1 MKKNCIWVCGLL
13 LSALVLLVGCH
24 GSDSPS
30 GALRLSKETI
40 SITVGQEIA
49 LTRTGEGGAV
59 EVMLPKGKDFA
70 LTVDNDQVAQVKGKT
85 IKGVAPGKATVT
97 VTAGAEHALL
107 TVEVQAINKD
117 QKVTLSPTWISAP
130 VDRAIVFGAQEGAGV
145 DVVVTTTPA
154 TDFTISTSDPDKV
167 KVEGHKV
174 TGLAVGTYKLA
185 ILAGGAKA
193 DFELIVGDKELTG
206 TFLKSSGRK
215 VLFVPEHLED
225 VWKVK
230 VEGHKV
236 TGLAVGTYKLAIL
249 AGGAKADFELI
260 VGDKELTGTF
270 LKSSGRKVLFV
281 PEHLEDVW
289 DRQELLKKMIESN
302 TNYLFDH
309 IDEEHK
315 AIWFIDKN
323 VKAGHMS
330 MSYSHIVYV
339 LNPKGSER
347 PHLEAMYLD
356 QPNGMFE
363 FTYVGYISDLGFNVD
378 QNNPPELQVD
388 QEGNH
393 YFEDVHP
400 TLPYTVRIYY
410 KTRINDEGDKVEDV
424 YARLTPVVRM

>member
-1 MKKNCIWVCGLL
+1 MKKNCIWSCGLL
-13 LSALVLLVGCH
+13 LSVLVLLFGCQEPNS
-24 GSDSPS
+24 SDE
-30 GALRLSKETI
+30 GLMLSKQTI

-59 EVMLPKGKDFA
+59 EVLLPKGKDFA
-70 LTVDNDQVAQVKGKT
+70 LTVDNDQVAQVNGKT
-85 IKGVAPGKATVT
+85 IKGVAPGKANVT
-97 VTAGAEHALL
+97 VTAGAQRALL
-107 TVEVQAINKD
+107 TVEVQAGNKN
-117 QKVTLSPTWISAP
+117 QKVTLSPTWINAP
-130 VDRAIVFGAQEGAGV
+130 VDRTIVFGAQEGAGV

-185 ILAGGAKA
+185 IHAGGA
-193 DFELIVGDKELTG
+193 T
-206 TFLKSSGRK
+206 
-215 VLFVPEHLED
+215 
-225 VWKVK
+225 
-230 VEGHKV
+230 
-236 TGLAVGTYKLAIL
+236 
-249 AGGAKADFELI
+249 ADFELI

-309 IDEEHK
+309 IDEGLK

-323 VKAGHMS
+323 AKAGHIS
-330 MSYSHIVYV
+330 RSYSHIAYV
-339 LNPKGSER
+339 LNPGGTER
-347 PHLEAMYLD
+347 PYLEAMYLD
-356 QPNGMFE
+356 QPDGMFE
-363 FTYVGYISDLGFNVD
+363 FSYVGYISDLGFNID
-378 QNNPPELQVD
+378 QNNPPELQID

-410 KTRINDEGDKVEDV
+410 KTRINDKGDKVEDV
-424 YARLTPVVRM
+424 YARMTPTFSM

>member
-145 DVVVTTTPA
+145 DVVVTTTPT
-154 TDFTISTSDPDKV
+154 TDFTISTSDPD
-167 KVEGHKV
+167 
-174 TGLAVGTYKLA
+174 
-185 ILAGGAKA
+185 
-193 DFELIVGDKELTG
+193 
-206 TFLKSSGRK
+206 
-215 VLFVPEHLED
+215 
-225 VWKVK
+225 KVK

-347 PHLEAMYLD
+347 PYLEAMYLD

>member
-130 VDRAIVFGAQEGAGV
+130 VDRAIVFGAQEGSGV
-145 DVVVTTTPA
+145 DVVVTTTPV
-154 TDFTISTSDPDKV
+154 TDFTISTSDPD
-167 KVEGHKV
+167 
-174 TGLAVGTYKLA
+174 
-185 ILAGGAKA
+185 
-193 DFELIVGDKELTG
+193 
-206 TFLKSSGRK
+206 
-215 VLFVPEHLED
+215 
-225 VWKVK
+225 KVK

-347 PHLEAMYLD
+347 PYLEAMYLD